1 MGTATGQPEHA
12 WPKQLFCLMAACDQD
27 LSPSS
32 LEPWHAVT
40 SASDDEPPAD
50 SSTRKR
56 QRRGAPKKPRATA
69 ASPTAKPKPKRK
81 ANKSAGK
88 PQAGKPA
95 AKKSKTE
102 EAAQG
107 FASSQ
112 DSMPAAQ
119 HTSNSEA
126 EETQPLASPVAVA
139 EPSAHRSPRPEQ
151 SSAQG
156 YASWACAR
164 LSALQR
170 RNICARPRRFLS
182 FCTGMATEVLAAD
195 AIARGLQLQGNTMEV
210 QHVAGCE
217 LDEKKRAFLI
227 QHFGEYG
234 SVFRDVTDMAN
245 QYVLDEKTHESVL
258 RPEADVLVTGF
269 SCKDI
274 SGLTTKPKSE
284 RGDNHG
290 TSANTLRG
298 TLRYI
303 QACAWESRPDMVVL
317 ENVRASG
324 ELHCTLALRCAQ
336 RASLA
341 CLSSS

>member
-1 MGTATGQPEHA
+1 MGTATSQPERA

-27 LSPSS
+27 FSPSS

-40 SASDDEPPAD
+40 SASDDEPPAG

-56 QRRGAPKKPRATA
+56 PRRGAPKKPRATA

-81 ANKSAGK
+81 ANKSPGKPRAGK
-88 PQAGKPA
+88 PP

-126 EETQPLASPVAVA
+126 EETQPPASPVA

-156 YASWACAR
+156 YAIWVCAR

-182 FCTGMATEVLAAD
+182 FCTGMATEVLAAY
-195 AIARGLQLQGNTMEV
+195 AIATGLQQQGSTMEV

-234 SVFRDVTDMAN
+234 SVFRDVADMAN
-245 QYVLDEKTHESVL
+245 QYVLDEKTHEAVL

-284 RGDNHG
+284 RGDNNG

-303 QACAWESRPDMVVL
+303 QACAWENRPDMVVL
-317 ENVRASG
+317 ENVRASV
-324 ELHCTLALRCAQ
+324 ELCCTWALRCAQ
-336 RASLA
+336 TASHA
-341 CLSSS
+341 CLSLS